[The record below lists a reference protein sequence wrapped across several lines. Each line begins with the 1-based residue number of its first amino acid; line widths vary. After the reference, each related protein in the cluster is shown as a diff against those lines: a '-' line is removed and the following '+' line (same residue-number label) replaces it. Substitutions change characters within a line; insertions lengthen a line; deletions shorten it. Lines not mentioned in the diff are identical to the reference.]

1 MGVPAMIAPPRDQT
15 QRCAGC
21 GSAGHLPT
29 LVFDQRTR
37 PPGVVLV
44 LSIRSLGGTSSVKA
58 FVDVQLGGVKIM
70 GAKIVQQP
78 DKRAWVAMP
87 SVKSE
92 RAWNNVVELSKP
104 LRERVTEEVLRCWA
118 THQPPQDPLARVF
131 DAGPPD
137 YPLHDGQHNTS
148 NESCPF
154 DDDIPF

>member
-1 MGVPAMIAPPRDQT
+1 VTKPSAAPAAALPVTRQPSSSTSAPARPAWCWSFR
-15 QRCAGC
+15 
-21 GSAGHLPT
+21 SA
-29 LVFDQRTR
+29 V
-37 PPGVVLV
+37 
-44 LSIRSLGGTSSVKA
+44 SAVKA

-137 YPLHDGQHNTS
+137 YPLHDAQHNTG